1 MKIDILTIFPDFFR
15 GPLDYGIVRRA
26 RETGLVE
33 INIHDLR
40 AFTKDKHRTV
50 DDRPFGG
57 GEGMVLKPEP
67 IFECLESFGDVAS
80 REVRLSAGA
89 KQSVILLSA
98 QGRRLD
104 QTLAAELSA
113 LDRIVLICGR
123 YEGVDE
129 RISEHLADRELS
141 IGDYVLSG
149 GELGAAVIV
158 ETVTRLIPGAVGNQ
172 ASTRQESFT
181 DVRSEDAR
189 TESFTVGAQLAGD
202 GPSSTCVSGGLLDYP
217 HYTRPAD
224 FRGMAVPEV
233 LVNGNHDQ
241 IRSWRRKTA
250 LAKTLRNRPDLLER
264 VALTAVDKEL
274 LAQIKLDQIKLV
286 QGTTDGDGASPV
298 STKDLSAKDH
308 GKS

>member
-26 RETGLVE
+26 RETSLVE

-40 AFTKDKHRTV
+40 SFTKDKHRTV

-67 IFECLESFGDVAS
+67 IFECLESFGEIAS
-80 REVRLSAGA
+80 REMRWKPEA

-98 QGRRLD
+98 QGRTLD
-104 QTLAAELSA
+104 QTLAAELST

-129 RISEHLADRELS
+129 RISEHLADREIS

-149 GELGAAVIV
+149 GELGAAVV
-158 ETVTRLIPGAVGNQ
+158 VDTVTRLIPGAVGNQ
-172 ASTRQESFT
+172 NSTRQESFT
-181 DVRSEDAR
+181 QSVNGQAEVS
-189 TESFTVGAQLAGD
+189 GD

-217 HYTRPAD
+217 HYTRPAEY
-224 FRGMAVPEV
+224 RGMTVPEV

-241 IRSWRRKTA
+241 IRTWRRKTA
-250 LAKTLRNRPDLLER
+250 LAKTFRNRPDLLER
-264 VALTAVDKEL
+264 IALNAEDREL
-274 LAQIKLDQIKLV
+274 LDQIKRTEV
-286 QGTTDGDGASPV
+286 TPSN
-298 STKDLSAKDH
+298 
-308 GKS
+308 